1 MDGALGVPATVS
13 EIGSVASETVSEIG
27 SVASET
33 VSEIGSVACET
44 VPEIGLVGEGIESSA
59 ATTGV
64 ARAAAAA
71 SSTTNKKPS
80 VLRIAGCMMSA
91 APELLYLGSLNP
103 YPPAGL
109 HERLQPDSPLMQR
122 GPTARPRGLRLVLPG
137 EPRPR
142 PSTMVS

>member
-1 MDGALGVPATVS
+1 VPAFVVPEPPVDGALGVPATVS
-13 EIGSVASETVSEIG
+13 EIRSVAC
-27 SVASET
+27 ET

-44 VPEIGLVGEGIESSA
+44 VPEIGPVGGGIEPSS

-80 VLRIAGCMMSA
+80 VLRIAGCMMFA
-91 APELLYLGSLNP
+91 APGLPYLGSLTP

-109 HERLQPDSPLMQR
+109 HERLQPDNPRMQR
-122 GPTARPRGLRLVLPG
+122 DPTAGPQGLRLVLP
-137 EPRPR
+137 
-142 PSTMVS
+142 